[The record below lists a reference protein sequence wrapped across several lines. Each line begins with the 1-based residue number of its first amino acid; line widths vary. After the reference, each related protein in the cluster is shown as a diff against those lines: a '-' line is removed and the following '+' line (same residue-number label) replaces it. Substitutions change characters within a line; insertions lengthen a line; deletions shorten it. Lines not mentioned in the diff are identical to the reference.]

1 MVNPVQRHK
10 TEKGQSQN
18 SSGLSGT
25 RVWILN
31 WLKVTEHVVER
42 LGFQLSVQVLGFYL
56 SEKKMGVIVGVWLIG
71 SLFCSNIPV
80 ASTLTQ
86 N

>member
-10 TEKGQSQN
+10 AEKGQSQN

-42 LGFQLSVQVLGFYL
+42 LGFQLSVQSSNLVHSHSVQTLLLGHRPCISVYVFQLMELY
-56 SEKKMGVIVGVWLIG
+56 S
-71 SLFCSNIPV
+71 
-80 ASTLTQ
+80 
-86 N
+86 